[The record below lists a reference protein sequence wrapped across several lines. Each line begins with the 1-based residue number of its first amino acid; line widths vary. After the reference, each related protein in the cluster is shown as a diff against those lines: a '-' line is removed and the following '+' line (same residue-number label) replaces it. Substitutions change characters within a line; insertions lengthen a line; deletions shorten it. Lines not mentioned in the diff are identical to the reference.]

1 MAVIAVNVVVVAGQ
15 VVGGLAGHSLG
26 LLADAGHNLTDVAA
40 AGLAL
45 AAVRL
50 TRRAPTS
57 SKSFGYHRSGVL
69 AAQAN
74 AAAILVVTVLIGVG
88 AVDRLLHPSAVKGAV
103 VLGVALGATAANALA
118 AVMLIERANHDLNM
132 RSTCL
137 HMGGDALAS
146 AGVAAAGL
154 AILLSGGLRWLD
166 PAVSLGIAVLIA
178 YEALRLAREVTDV
191 LLEAT
196 PGDLD
201 TPALLTTMQG
211 VNGVDAV
218 HDLHVWSLSSE
229 VRALSAHL
237 VLSGHPTLEEAQVVG
252 EAVKV
257 AIGGRYDIA
266 HATLELECEACFDS
280 DDDPCAM
287 DDLSSPTRG
296 RPAPEETI
304 PARPAPEVPRRAKAR
319 R

>member
-1 MAVIAVNVVVVAGQ
+1 MIVVNVVVVAGQ
-15 VVGGLAGHSLG
+15 VIGGLAGHSLG

-40 AGLAL
+40 AGLSL

-50 TRRAPTS
+50 ARRSPTR
-57 SKSFGYHRSGVL
+57 SKSYGYHRSSIL
-69 AAQAN
+69 AAQLN

-88 AVDRLLHPSAVKGAV
+88 AVDRLLHPTAVKGAV
-103 VLGVALGATAANALA
+103 VLGVALGATVANALA
-118 AVMLIERANHDLNM
+118 AVMLVERGRNDLNM

-166 PAVSLGIAVLIA
+166 PAVSLSIAVLIA
-178 YEALRLAREVTDV
+178 YEAVRLGREVTDV

-201 TPALLTTMQG
+201 TAALVATM
-211 VNGVDAV
+211 NGVRGVDTV

-229 VRALSAHL
+229 VRALSAHV
-237 VLSGHPTLEEAQVVG
+237 VLSGHPTLEQAQVVG
-252 EAVKV
+252 EAVKA
-257 AIGGRYDIA
+257 AIGAPYDIA
-266 HATLELECEACFDS
+266 HATLELECEACFGS

-287 DDLSSPTRG
+287 DDLSSPSR
-296 RPAPEETI
+296 
-304 PARPAPEVPRRAKAR
+304 ARPVPEATSRAGRAPQR
-319 R
+319 